1 MIPNFTM
8 WADGRA
14 VYSTADLIIRKA
26 QIAFDD
32 VDALAALAVELFE
45 MEDSYVGISM
55 VPLIPT
61 MFTIVTTQGRKT
73 VSVSGLPLDHA
84 LSGEQNPEIM
94 EVLRSIWKQAASHM
108 S

>member
-45 MEDSYVGISM
+45 MEDS
-55 VPLIPT
+55 
-61 MFTIVTTQGRKT
+61 
-73 VSVSGLPLDHA
+73 
-84 LSGEQNPEIM
+84 
-94 EVLRSIWKQAASHM
+94 
-108 S
+108 